1 MEHGACPFSGALTAI
16 RRDAKSAPALPREV
30 KMFVVL
36 EGLDGAGTTTQL
48 GLLSE
53 RLTSAGIDHLT
64 TREPTGRL
72 VGRTIR
78 QILAGK
84 LLRSD
89 GSSFDAE
96 TLALLFATDR
106 LDHLTHLIEPALAH
120 GKWVIS
126 DRYVHSSLAY
136 QGMEVDR
143 HWVAKINAQARPA
156 DLVVW
161 LDLDP
166 EACME
171 RVAARGGER
180 DIFETAEKLKLFAEG
195 YAQAFALRSDP
206 WVKVSGEGSR
216 DEVAARIWAAVS
228 AARPS

>member
-1 MEHGACPFSGALTAI
+1 
-16 RRDAKSAPALPREV
+16 
-30 KMFVVL
+30 MFVVL

-48 GLLSE
+48 ELLSR
-53 RLTSAGIDHLT
+53 RLAAEGIEHLC

-72 VGRTIR
+72 VGRAIR
-78 QILAGK
+78 QILSGR

-89 GSSFDAE
+89 GGAFDAD

-106 LDHLTHLIEPALAH
+106 LDHLTHVVEPALAH
-120 GKWVIS
+120 GKWVLS

-143 HWVAKINAQARPA
+143 HWVAKINEGARAA
-156 DLVVW
+156 DLVIW

-166 EACME
+166 EACMA

-180 DIFETAEKLKLFAEG
+180 DIFETAEKLRLFAEG
-195 YAQAFALRSDP
+195 YAQSFALRSDR

-216 DEVAARIWAAVS
+216 EAVAERIWSAVS
-228 AARPS
+228 AARPG

>member
-1 MEHGACPFSGALTAI
+1 
-16 RRDAKSAPALPREV
+16 
-30 KMFVVL
+30 MFVVL

-48 GLLSE
+48 ELLSSK
-53 RLTSAGIDHLT
+53 LTAEGIDHLC

-78 QILAGK
+78 QILSGR

-89 GSSFDAE
+89 GTPFDAD

-143 HWVAKINAQARPA
+143 EWVARINEQARAA
-156 DLVVW
+156 DLVIW

-180 DIFETAEKLKLFAEG
+180 DIFETAEKLRLFAEG
-195 YAQAFALRSDP
+195 YAQSFALRNDR

-216 DEVAARIWAAVS
+216 EAVAERIWAAVS
-228 AARPS
+228 EARQG

>member
-1 MEHGACPFSGALTAI
+1 MEQVRSPICGALTALQ
-16 RRDAKSAPALPREV
+16 RDAKSDPELPCEV
-30 KMFVVL
+30 TMFVVL

-48 GLLSE
+48 ALLSA
-53 RLTSAGIDHLT
+53 RLEAEGIDHLC

-84 LLRSD
+84 LLRPD
-89 GSSFDAE
+89 GSAFDAE

-180 DIFETAEKLKLFAEG
+180 DIFETAEKLRLFAEG
-195 YAQAFALRSDP
+195 YAQSFALRSDP

-216 DEVAARIWAAVS
+216 EEVATRIWDAVS
-228 AARPS
+228 AACPS